1 MKCLIIAANYQFF
14 AIPYTED
21 VAKALPTILSIS
33 KVSHKTGDI
42 YTKDSIRPDVSISI
56 AEVESGNN

>member
-1 MKCLIIAANYQFF
+1 MKHLIFTVNYQSF

-42 YTKDSIRPDVSISI
+42 YTKDSVRPDVSISI
-56 AEVESGNN
+56 AEVENGNN

>member
-1 MKCLIIAANYQFF
+1 MKHLILTVNYQSF

-42 YTKDSIRPDVSISI
+42 FTKDSIRPDVSISI